1 MSWRDRCP
9 PLLVEIADHAAE
21 VLQADLGIEPE
32 RAAHGGYLIMRRI
45 AEAVGGA
52 GVYIPTADSIERHER
67 DEAIWREFR
76 GDNVNELARKYGVT
90 TIHLYRLIKRMRA
103 EDAAKRQCNLDL

>member
-9 PLLVEIADHAAE
+9 PLLVEIADQAAD
-21 VLQADLGIEPE
+21 VLQTDLGIDPE

-45 AEAVGGA
+45 ADAVGGA

-67 DEAIWREFR
+67 DEAIWREFT
-76 GDNVNELARKYGVT
+76 GDNVQDLARKYGVT
-90 TIHLYRLIKRMRA
+90 TIHLYRLIKRMRK
-103 EDAAKRQCNLDL
+103 EDKLRRQGSLEL

>member
-1 MSWRDRCP
+1 MSWRDRCTP
-9 PLLVEIADHAAE
+9 FLVEIADQAAE
-21 VLQADLGIEPE
+21 VLKTELGLDPA
-32 RAAHGGYLIMRRI
+32 RSDYGGYLIMRRI

-52 GVYIPTADSIERHER
+52 GVYVPTADSIQRHER

-76 GDNVNELARKYGVT
+76 GDNVQELARKYGVT

-103 EDAAKRQCNLDL
+103 EEAARRQAVLDI